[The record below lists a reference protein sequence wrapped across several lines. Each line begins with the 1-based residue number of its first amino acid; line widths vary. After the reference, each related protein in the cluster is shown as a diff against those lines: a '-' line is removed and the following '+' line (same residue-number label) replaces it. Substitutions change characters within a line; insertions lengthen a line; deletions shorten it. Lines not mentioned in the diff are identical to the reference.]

1 MKYLVVI
8 EYGGENVTPS
18 VFVSDDLA
26 KAEHVYKTFYG
37 HRFTFYELEGL
48 FYEQK
53 KTRTEA

>member
-8 EYGGENVTPS
+8 EYGSEKVTPS

-26 KAEHVYKTFYG
+26 KAEHVYETFYG
-37 HRFTFYELEGL
+37 HRITFYEHDGL
-48 FYEQK
+48 VYEQK